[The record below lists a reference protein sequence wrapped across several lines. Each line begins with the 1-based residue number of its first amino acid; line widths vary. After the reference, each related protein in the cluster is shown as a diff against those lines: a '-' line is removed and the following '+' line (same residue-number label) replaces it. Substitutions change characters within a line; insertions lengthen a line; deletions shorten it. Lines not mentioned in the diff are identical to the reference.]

1 MKPRPS
7 GWIVALIVVALA
19 TACEDDLT
27 GIEGSCIA
35 LVNVHGVGFG
45 ESAAGPLD
53 PASVASEPYLT
64 VTRNTGCLDQG
75 EPADPWM
82 HGESNFLEPG
92 TTLHAIEGFDPAER
106 LAVYY
111 ELVDEWQALEPR
123 VVDHPDP

>member
-27 GIEGSCIA
+27 GIEGLCIN

-45 ESAAGPLD
+45 ESSAGPLD
-53 PASVASEPYLT
+53 PASVSSEPYLT
-64 VTRNTGCLDQG
+64 VTLNTGCLDQG
-75 EPADPWM
+75 EPVDPWM

-92 TTLHAIEGFDPAER
+92 TTLHTIEGFDPAER

-111 ELVDEWQALEPR
+111 ELIDEWQVLEPR
-123 VVDHPDP
+123 VVDHPEP